1 MKKLFLIIIFFF
13 FIFNCTPRNQFDYKD
28 QNKRFD
34 FSSRDNLIDSLELYF
49 KKFENDQALIKL
61 NDINFSKNCGKDYY
75 DLIINKTYENFII
88 KNPQEFIC
96 FIEYLN
102 FIDQSQDLNEIYF
115 ISSQAFLRHL
125 SPLTLN

>member
-49 KKFENDQALIKL
+49 KKFDNDQALIKL

-102 FIDQSQDLNEIYF
+102 F
-115 ISSQAFLRHL
+115 
-125 SPLTLN
+125 

>member
-61 NDINFSKNCGKDYY
+61 NGINFSKNCENDYY
-75 DLIINKTYENFII
+75 DLIINKTYESFII

-96 FIEYLN
+96 FIKYLN
-102 FIDQSQDLNEIYF
+102 SLDQFQDLNEIYF
-115 ISSQAFLRHL
+115 ISSQAFLRYL